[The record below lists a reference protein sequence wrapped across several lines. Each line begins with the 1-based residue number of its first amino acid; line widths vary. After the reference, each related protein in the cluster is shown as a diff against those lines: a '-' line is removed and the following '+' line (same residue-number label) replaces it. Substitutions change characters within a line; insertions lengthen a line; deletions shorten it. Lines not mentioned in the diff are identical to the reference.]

1 MIFLISLC
9 IALLFVTSCSKA
21 LIKNPVPFY
30 IGATIIA
37 LLSIVV
43 TWSKIEIP
51 FLLKE
56 YILPIIGRGGFT
68 GALFVIVMYAGAFPS
83 RSLGVKIFMPVRGQ
97 ISIIASIIGIGHAI
111 TYSKPYISLVAN
123 NKGNMNSVTV
133 AFIADSILLSL
144 VMLPLFITSFISVRR
159 KMSGV
164 AWKKLQRLAYLFYL
178 LLFIHVMLLM
188 IPGAL
193 DKKAGYEL
201 TVFVY
206 IFIFVSYFA
215 CRIVKALNINN
226 AEIIPKKQITA
237 IACALFVATLLVS
250 IITNTS
256 VVSAT
261 ANTNTAKN
269 NENISN
275 EAEDNIGLN
284 DGVFHGE
291 GMGNNGNIEVDVT
304 IEAGRITDIV
314 FTKFIDDKEFF
325 DVEIDGK
332 TMIDKVIKEQS
343 CEVDGIS
350 GATYSSKGFLEAV
363 ENALEKARN

>member
-1 MIFLISLC
+1 
-9 IALLFVTSCSKA
+9 
-21 LIKNPVPFY
+21 
-30 IGATIIA
+30 
-37 LLSIVV
+37 
-43 TWSKIEIP
+43 
-51 FLLKE
+51 
-56 YILPIIGRGGFT
+56 
-68 GALFVIVMYAGAFPS
+68 
-83 RSLGVKIFMPVRGQ
+83 
-97 ISIIASIIGIGHAI
+97 
-111 TYSKPYISLVAN
+111 
-123 NKGNMNSVTV
+123 
-133 AFIADSILLSL
+133 
-144 VMLPLFITSFISVRR
+144 
-159 KMSGV
+159 
-164 AWKKLQRLAYLFYL
+164 
-178 LLFIHVMLLM
+178 MLLM

-193 DKKAGYEL
+193 DKKAGYVL

-250 IITNTS
+250 IITNTT

-261 ANTNTAKN
+261 ANTNTVKN

-284 DGVFHGE
+284 DGGFHGE

-314 FTKFIDDKEFF
+314 FTKFSDDKEFF